1 MNTVDT
7 QFKGNDVG
15 VQVHV
20 LVMTM
25 DAGQESIQIQQL
37 GNCHC

>member
-1 MNTVDT
+1 
-7 QFKGNDVG
+7 
-15 VQVHV
+15 

-37 GNCHC
+37 GNCHRWRWNNLRDKLKIV